1 MPSLVCKND
10 KLDYIISI
18 IYIRKLRLSRGIAK
32 IGDKSNILT

>member
-18 IYIRKLRLSRGIAK
+18 LYIKKLRLPRGIAK
-32 IGDKSNILT
+32 IGDKIKILT